1 MTNLEL
7 YTKIESLRKLESI
20 MEEVKA
26 QADAIRDDLKCELI
40 LRDVEA
46 LEVGNYIIRYTPV
59 LSNRFDTTT
68 FKREHGVLY
77 GQYIKQV
84 TSRRFTI
91 SV

>member
-1 MTNLEL
+1 MTNIEL
-7 YTKIESLRKLESI
+7 YTKIEALRKLEAI
-20 MEEVKA
+20 MEDVKA

-40 LRDVEA
+40 LHDVEA

-59 LSNRFDTTT
+59 LSNRFDTTA
-68 FKREHGVLY
+68 FKRDYKILY

-91 SV
+91 SA